1 MSDDGAT
8 DLPERPHLYSDA
20 VVSAP
25 LITWFGLPTLIEL
38 EQPASA
44 SDGAIP
50 SIPEESEF
58 TPLRGGNHVRSYS
71 QPDAGEQQPKP
82 PRQDRIIKS
91 FFGGG
96 AAATDACDDTHSISA
111 YTYRVRTIDHQSS
124 DEHRL
129 LLCQNP
135 DGTYSHVAPNED
147 GIDDVT
153 ESEDGL
159 LMMPRGE
166 NLKAS
171 ISLDT
176 VMNLEETLTK
186 MDDGTLPPHV
196 HPSIPTEM
204 LNPEYTRTTPAL
216 KMWPLAVLVFYSE
229 CSSYNIVVRFDAGY
243 EKAAVDTNNYLF
255 HVGIPQPIIP
265 IVTFINTHKT

>member
-1 MSDDGAT
+1 MSDDDAT
-8 DLPERPHLYSDA
+8 NSLERPHLYSDS

-71 QPDAGEQQPKP
+71 QPDAGEQQP
-82 PRQDRIIKS
+82 RQDRIIKS

-96 AAATDACDDTHSISA
+96 AAATDEGEDTHSISA
-111 YTYRVRTIDHQSS
+111 YTYRVRTVDHQSS

-135 DGTYSHVAPNED
+135 DGTYSHVTPNED
-147 GIDDVT
+147 GIDDIP
-153 ESEDGL
+153 ESENGL

-176 VMNLEETLTK
+176 VIHLEETLTK

-216 KMWPLAVLVFYSE
+216 KMWTLAVLVFYSQLTSFILE
-229 CSSYNIVVRFDAGY
+229 NIIHHNN
-243 EKAAVDTNNYLF
+243 ESKDTKTSVPRISTF
-255 HVGIPQPIIP
+255 PI
-265 IVTFINTHKT
+265 HKT

>member
-71 QPDAGEQQPKP
+71 QPDAGAKQTKP

-147 GIDDVT
+147 GIDDVP

-186 MDDGTLPPHV
+186 MDYGTLPPHV

-216 KMWPLAVLVFYSE
+216 KMWTLAVLVFYSQL
-229 CSSYNIVVRFDAGY
+229 I
-243 EKAAVDTNNYLF
+243 
-255 HVGIPQPIIP
+255 PIILENIIHHNNAFEDTKTSVP
-265 IVTFINTHKT
+265 RISTFPMQKT